1 MSKKTYN
8 EIFSNNDKE
17 PVSVKMQSGLNKV
30 ANAVKS
36 TLGPAG
42 NTVIIDR
49 KYLGTA
55 TTKDGVT
62 VAKSI
67 VLKDD
72 VENIAATMIKQV
84 ASKAV
89 SEAGDGTTTATILA
103 QALYNEGLKLL
114 PFIKNKYELK
124 RSIEN
129 YSKLVIDYIKSFST
143 EVKLGDKGTNTNL
156 ENIAKI
162 SSNGDEEMAKA
173 IIKAFEIV
181 GEQGII
187 SVDDGMSE
195 GYVVER
201 TDGLKVDAGM
211 AHPYFMTDSR
221 KLECEQNNVAVLL
234 VKDGVSS
241 LQPIIPIL
249 ENCGQ
254 AGTPIAIFSDNFTD
268 QVIELCLMNKM
279 KAKLDINLIKVQGYG
294 ANKDGIFEDIAS
306 ITGATPMDKMTK
318 SEELI
323 ECVGK
328 ATKIISN
335 KSETNIISDTKDE
348 LKFNEHIE
356 MLKTKLESEVNKT
369 NREKIENRISKLLG
383 GVATIKVSKATPE
396 EVHEAKDR
404 LDDAINAVRAALEE
418 GFVPGAGTMFYMASK
433 SLIDDGTEGYKVMK
447 LALEAPLRTLCENT
461 GFSFE
466 YVKQLLSNSVC
477 GQGIDFSKNEPVIS
491 DMYVDGIIDPTKVLR
506 VALES
511 AVSIVNL
518 LLTSDNIITT
528 IELGE
533 EVEM

>member
-1 MSKKTYN
+1 MSNKTYN
-8 EIFSNNDKE
+8 EIFSNDDKE
-17 PVSVKMQSGLNKV
+17 PVSVKLQSGLNKV

-62 VAKSI
+62 VAKSV
-67 VLKDD
+67 VLLDD

-103 QALYNEGLKLL
+103 QALYNEGLKIL
-114 PFIKNKYELK
+114 PFIRNKYELK
-124 RSIEN
+124 RSIEK
-129 YSKLVIDYIKSFST
+129 YSKEVIDYIKCFSN
-143 EVKLGDKGTNTNL
+143 EVSLGEEGTNINL

-173 IIKAFEIV
+173 IVKAFEMV

-187 SVDDGMSE
+187 SVDDGMTE
-195 GYVVER
+195 GYVVDR

-211 AHPYFMTDSR
+211 THPYFMTDAR
-221 KLECEQNNVAVLL
+221 KLECEQNNVTVLL

-241 LQPIIPIL
+241 LQPIVPVL
-249 ENCGQ
+249 EMVAQQGK
-254 AGTPIAIFSDNFTD
+254 PLAIFSDNFTD
-268 QVIELCLMNKM
+268 QVVELCLMNKM
-279 KAKLDINLIKVQGYG
+279 KAKLDIDLIKVQGYG
-294 ANKDGIFEDIAS
+294 ANKDGIFEDIAA
-306 ITGATPMDKMTK
+306 ITGATPIDKMTK
-318 SEELI
+318 PEELM
-323 ECVGK
+323 ECLGQ
-328 ATKIISN
+328 ATKIVSN
-335 KSETNIISDTKDE
+335 KSETNIISDKKDE
-348 LKFNEHIE
+348 NKFNEHIE

-369 NREKIENRISKLLG
+369 NKEKIENRISKLLG

-433 SLIDDGTEGYKVMK
+433 ALIDDGSEGYKVMK

-461 GFSFE
+461 GFSFD
-466 YVKQLLSNSVC
+466 YVKQLLSNQVC
-477 GQGIDFSKNEPVIS
+477 GQGIDFSKNEPAVT
-491 DMYVDGIIDPTKVLR
+491 DLYVSGIIDPTKVLR

-518 LLTSDNIITT
+518 LLTSNNIITT
-528 IELGE
+528 IAADEP
-533 EVEM
+533 EM

>member
-1 MSKKTYN
+1 MSNKTYN
-8 EIFSNNDKE
+8 EIFSNDDKE
-17 PVSVKMQSGLNKV
+17 PVSVKLQSGLNKV

-62 VAKSI
+62 VAKSV
-67 VLKDD
+67 VLLDD

-103 QALYNEGLKLL
+103 QALYNEGLKIL
-114 PFIKNKYELK
+114 PFIRNKYELK
-124 RSIEN
+124 RSIEK
-129 YSKLVIDYIKSFST
+129 YSKEVIDYIKGFSN
-143 EVKLGDKGTNTNL
+143 EVSLGEEGTNINL

-173 IIKAFEIV
+173 IVKAFEMV

-187 SVDDGMSE
+187 SVDDGIAE
-195 GYVVER
+195 GYTVDR

-211 AHPYFMTDSR
+211 THPYFMTDAR
-221 KLECEQNNVAVLL
+221 KLECEQNNVMVLL

-241 LQPIIPIL
+241 LQPIVPVL
-249 ENCGQ
+249 EMVAQQGK
-254 AGTPIAIFSDNFTD
+254 PLAIFSDNFTD
-268 QVIELCLMNKM
+268 QVVELCLMNKM
-279 KAKLDINLIKVQGYG
+279 KAKLDIDLIKVQGYG
-294 ANKDGIFEDIAS
+294 ANKDGIFEDIAA
-306 ITGATPMDKMTK
+306 ITGATPIDKMTK
-318 SEELI
+318 PEELM
-323 ECVGK
+323 ECLGQ
-328 ATKIISN
+328 ATKIVSN
-335 KSETNIISDTKDE
+335 KSETNIISDKKDE
-348 LKFNEHIE
+348 DKFNEHIE

-369 NREKIENRISKLLG
+369 NKEKIENRISKLLG

-433 SLIDDGTEGYKVMK
+433 ALIDDGSEGYKVMK

-461 GFSFE
+461 GFSFD
-466 YVKQLLSNSVC
+466 YVKQLLSNQFC
-477 GQGIDFSKNEPVIS
+477 GQGIDFSKNEPAVT
-491 DMYVDGIIDPTKVLR
+491 DLYVSGIIDPTKVLR

-518 LLTSDNIITT
+518 LLTSNNIITT
-528 IELGE
+528 IAADEP
-533 EVEM
+533 EM